1 MTPLG
6 PGGQNGGAGGVATSL
21 VKHIAHLRPD
31 WDQVLLTSTENH
43 AELLS
48 LETNNVQ
55 CVLAKQ
61 ESSSAV
67 HAGAPRELL
76 HNALQVLPPALRV
89 KAKTAAWKLRHT
101 NQNVDLVKHLEPD
114 LLFCPFSAPYY
125 HRPGLALVVILHDL
139 QHRVYPLFFSDDQRL
154 FRDQHMQQVARTAD
168 RIVCVSEYVRQTLL
182 SFFPSTS
189 ERAVTIPHGLLHSF
203 ADSADGVLDRLG
215 LRNTAYLLYPANFW
229 LHKNHS
235 RLFEAMAIHRKGRR
249 ESLRLV
255 CTGAPNKAMRAL
267 EKKALRELGPGVVVF
282 AGYLDEGEFTALL
295 DGCAALI
302 YPSLYEGFGMPVLEA
317 MARGKPVLCSNATS
331 LPEVADGAAAYF
343 DPNDVRDIARAIG
356 MLHDRDAVQQRIRCG
371 LERAARFGSAAE
383 MSRKYVEV
391 FEDVLE
397 KT

>member
-21 VKHIAHLRPD
+21 VKHIAQLRPD
-31 WDQVLLTSTENH
+31 WDQVLLTSTQSH
-43 AELLS
+43 AELLA
-48 LETNNVQ
+48 LEADNVR

-61 ESSSAV
+61 ESNSAE

-76 HNALQVLPPALRV
+76 RSALQMMPPALRV
-89 KAKTAAWKLRHT
+89 KAKSAAWKLRHT
-101 NQNVDLVKHLEPD
+101 NQNADLVNRLRPD
-114 LLFCPFSAPYY
+114 LLFCPFSVPYY
-125 HRPGLALVVILHDL
+125 HRPGLPLVVILHEL

-154 FRDQHMQQVARTAD
+154 FRERHMQQVARTAD

-203 ADSADGVLDRLG
+203 ADSADAVLDRVG

-235 RLFEAMAIHRKGRR
+235 RLFEALAIYRR
-249 ESLRLV
+249 CATDGLRLV
-255 CTGAPNKAMRAL
+255 CTGAPNKTMRAL
-267 EKKALRELGPGVVVF
+267 EQEALRELGPGVVVF

-331 LPEVADGAAAYF
+331 LPEVADGAAEYF
-343 DPNDVRDIARAIG
+343 DPNDVPDIARAIG

-383 MSRKYVEV
+383 MSRKYVGL